1 MQKAD
6 RYYDPETLWW
16 QVKRLS
22 MLVAVDEEA
31 YFEEI
36 RARLSKLESI
46 FKQKAE
52 DAEREAR
59 DLLRAGEEASAKALL
74 AHVTE
79 ECTEQLF
86 LIAKG
91 ECARLANRI
100 RKAGGLYG
108 RGKEE
113 LEKYAAYAG
122 IELL

>member
-46 FKQKAE
+46 FKQRAE
-52 DAEREAR
+52 EAERE
-59 DLLRAGEEASAKALL
+59 
-74 AHVTE
+74 VT
-79 ECTEQLF
+79 
-86 LIAKG
+86 
-91 ECARLANRI
+91 RWV
-100 RKAGGLYG
+100 
-108 RGKEE
+108 
-113 LEKYAAYAG
+113 EKYFDRNTDKRFKSLE
-122 IELL
+122 ILDIMEM